1 MKRLETVK
9 LVCLMAAIGVG
20 LIVDAMP
27 LLPVA
32 AHITVT
38 TPSALRAGRGNAH
51 LPFATILVDACQQVE
66 GLCAGNDRTGFVL
79 IRHQS
84 RHHCQISGHSSSTS
98 KSLASI

>member
-9 LVCLMAAIGVG
+9 LVCLMAAIGLG

-27 LLPVA
+27 LLQVA
-32 AHITVT
+32 AEITVT
-38 TPSALRAGRGNAH
+38 KPSALLAGWGDAH
-51 LPFATILVDACQQVE
+51 LPFTANLVGTFQSVE
-66 GLCAGNDRTGFVL
+66 GQCDGMDRTGFVL

-84 RHHCQISGHSSSTS
+84 RDRCQISGHSSSTS